1 LFLNKESHYR
11 SAIEDFQSAHQKATV
26 EEVLARLQGKP
37 NTLLSFEEV
46 AKKLKLQAR
55 SERGVQTIP
64 LEAIVGSVGRYTDF
78 TRTFLPRNPNDQQ
91 RWAQVKA
98 SLDENGF
105 PPIDV
110 YKVSDVYFVL
120 DGNHRVSVARQEGW
134 STIQANVIEVK
145 SNVPLSA
152 DTSPDELIVKSEYA
166 DFLEET
172 RLHEYRPNV
181 DLGVTIPG
189 QYQKLREQ
197 LQLHRYYAQVD
208 KGLELSFDETLLDW
222 YDRIYI
228 PLAETIR
235 DRGLMRSFP
244 DRTITDFYLWVTEHR
259 DALQRELGWSIR
271 PQAVADV
278 LVEKTG
284 RAADIQETGSWRR
297 SKLLERYSER
307 LFQDILVPLSGDQG
321 SWQAM
326 EQALWVAHREGA
338 ALQGLHVEDSK
349 AKLDSAEAKSLQE
362 RFQTVCRESDVK
374 GTLALEVGEPSEKI
388 LTRSLLADLI
398 VLKVSY
404 PPSAGLSGLASPLR
418 AIIARASRPILAVP
432 GNFTPISHAVLAYDG
447 SVRAKE
453 ALFLATY
460 LAEQWGIG
468 LTVFTALEN
477 GRLAASVQE
486 EASAYLDLHEIKAE
500 YVIKKGAA
508 DSIRAVIRQRGI
520 DLLVMGGYSGL
531 TIKEFFIGSN
541 VNLVLKE
548 SKIPVLI
555 CR

>member
-1 LFLNKESHYR
+1 LISKSQSHFR
-11 SAIEDFQSAHQKATV
+11 SAVEDFQSAHQKATV

-78 TRTFLPRNPNDQQ
+78 TRTFLPRNPSDQQ
-91 RWAQVKA
+91 RWALVKA
-98 SLDENGF
+98 SLDESGF

-145 SNVPLSA
+145 SNVSLSA
-152 DTSPDELIVKSEYA
+152 DTSPDELIIKSEYA

-189 QYQKLREQ
+189 QYEKLFEQ
-197 LQLHRYYAQVD
+197 IQVHRYYAWVD
-208 KGLELSFDETLLDW
+208 RKLSWSFDEAMLDW
-222 YDRIYI
+222 YDSVYI

-235 DRGLMRSFP
+235 DRGLLRWFP
-244 DRTITDFYLWVTEHR
+244 DHTVTDFYLWATEHR
-259 DALQRELGWSIR
+259 DALQKELGWQIR
-271 PQAVADV
+271 PEAVAEA
-278 LVEKTG
+278 LAGKTDQ
-284 RAADIQETGSWRR
+284 AAEAETGSWRK
-297 SKLLERYSER
+297 SKLVQRYTES
-307 LFQDILVPLSGDQG
+307 LFKDILVPLSHTEEG
-321 SWQAM
+321 WQAM
-326 EQALWVAHREGA
+326 EQALFVARQEGSS
-338 ALQGLHVEDSK
+338 LQGLHIEDSQAHLEGK
-349 AKLDSAEAKSLQE
+349 EGRALRE
-362 RFQTVCRESDVK
+362 RFQQMCQGANLK
-374 GTLALEVGEPSEKI
+374 GALALEVGETSEKI
-388 LTRSLLADLI
+388 LERARLADLLVI
-398 VLKVSY
+398 KVSY
-404 PPSAGLSGLASPLR
+404 PPQTGIASLTSPLR
-418 AIIARASRPILAVP
+418 MIISRVPRPILAVP
-432 GNFTPISHAVLAYDG
+432 GNAVRTTHALLAFDG
-447 SVRAKE
+447 SSRAKE
-453 ALFLATY
+453 ALFLAAY
-460 LAEQWGIG
+460 LAEQWGIS

-477 GRLAASVQE
+477 GKLPGSVQD
-486 EASAYLDLHEIKAE
+486 EARAYLDLHEIKANH
-500 YVIKKGAA
+500 VIEKGPAGTV
-508 DSIRAVIRQRGI
+508 RQVIREHGI
-520 DLLVMGGYSGL
+520 DLIVMGGYSGL